1 MYKRILLVYAIPPLS
16 PICTH
21 LQLYLGVSHS
31 HIFRR
36 SAVAAGGGTLVAS
49 GTILMA
55 TPLHPVGHAMALG
68 GVGLLSTEFEA
79 PKKVLESTK
88 KRIGDMRQSFQ
99 QRREPGSSSLQSV
112 ENAGK
117 EEDLQ
122 TT

>member
-1 MYKRILLVYAIPPLS
+1 
-16 PICTH
+16 
-21 LQLYLGVSHS
+21 
-31 HIFRR
+31 
-36 SAVAAGGGTLVAS
+36 
-49 GTILMA
+49 MA

-88 KRIGDMRQSFQ
+88 KRLGDMRQSFQ
-99 QRREPGSSSLQSV
+99 QRRESSSSLPV
-112 ENAGK
+112 DNAVQE

>member
-1 MYKRILLVYAIPPLS
+1 MFYSFASISWCLS
-16 PICTH
+16 
-21 LQLYLGVSHS
+21 S

-68 GVGLLSTEFEA
+68 GVGLLLTEFEA

-88 KRIGDMRQSFQ
+88 KRLDDMRQSFQ
-99 QRREPGSSSLQSV
+99 QRRESSSSLPV
-112 ENAGK
+112 DNAAQ
-117 EEDLQ
+117 EDLQ

>member
-1 MYKRILLVYAIPPLS
+1 M
-16 PICTH
+16 
-21 LQLYLGVSHS
+21 
-31 HIFRR
+31 
-36 SAVAAGGGTLVAS
+36 AS

-99 QRREPGSSSLQSV
+99 QRRESGSSSPV
-112 ENAGK
+112 ENAAQ
-117 EEDLQ
+117 EELQ

>member
-1 MYKRILLVYAIPPLS
+1 
-16 PICTH
+16 
-21 LQLYLGVSHS
+21 LYLSS
-31 HIFRR
+31 LIFRR

-88 KRIGDMRQSFQ
+88 KRIDDMRQSFQ
-99 QRREPGSSSLQSV
+99 QRRESSSSLTAV
-112 ENAGK
+112 ENAAQD
-117 EEDLQ
+117 DLQ

>member
-1 MYKRILLVYAIPPLS
+1 M
-16 PICTH
+16 
-21 LQLYLGVSHS
+21 
-31 HIFRR
+31 
-36 SAVAAGGGTLVAS
+36 AS

-88 KRIGDMRQSFQ
+88 ERLDNIRQSFQ
-99 QRREPGSSSLQSV
+99 QRRESSSSLPAV
-112 ENAGK
+112 ETAEK

-122 TT
+122 QTT

>member
-1 MYKRILLVYAIPPLS
+1 MSLIS
-16 PICTH
+16 
-21 LQLYLGVSHS
+21 
-31 HIFRR
+31 IFRR

-88 KRIGDMRQSFQ
+88 KKLDDMRQSFQ
-99 QRREPGSSSLQSV
+99 QRRESSSSLPAA
-112 ENAGK
+112 ENAAQD
-117 EEDLQ
+117 DLQ